1 MTKLKCH
8 VCGEEW
14 GTCKHTKYFDGTME
28 DAEKIMRR
36 LATKCYEFTKQIQS
50 QAKLIEMLG
59 EALKEVQYQY
69 FDNDYGSNSYSC
81 SLCSAEENEAHEPD
95 CEIGKALSAYES
107 WKQGKGE

>member
-14 GTCKHTKYFDGTME
+14 GTCKHTKFFDGTME

-50 QAKLIEMLG
+50 QAKLITQLG
-59 EALKEVQYQY
+59 EALK
-69 FDNDYGSNSYSC
+69 FIHTDC
-81 SLCSAEENEAHEPD
+81 RIHHE
-95 CEIGKALSAYES
+95 ALSAYMK
-107 WKQGKGE
+107 WKEDK

>member
-50 QAKLIEMLG
+50 QAKLITQLG
-59 EALKEVQYQY
+59 EALKWAINAYCGLSKSGETVVMDDEYKAM
-69 FDNDYGSNSYSC
+69 
-81 SLCSAEENEAHEPD
+81 AES
-95 CEIGKALSAYES
+95 GKSALSAYES
-107 WKQGKGE
+107 WRGKTNG

>member
-50 QAKLIEMLG
+50 QAKLITQLG
-59 EALKEVQYQY
+59 EALRTAQFGDCV
-69 FDNDYGSNSYSC
+69 NGVYGCAICNGIDGIRP
-81 SLCSAEENEAHEPD
+81 HESF
-95 CEIGKALSAYES
+95 CKIGKAFSAYES

>member
-50 QAKLIEMLG
+50 QAKLITQLG
-59 EALKEVQYQY
+59 EALKRHMGYRAELNQYQR
-69 FDNDYGSNSYSC
+69 
-81 SLCSAEENEAHEPD
+81 A
-95 CEIGKALSAYES
+95 ALSAYES
-107 WKQGKGE
+107 WRRKTNG